1 MAECSPCPSFFL
13 HISFSSTS
21 PCFHYVFL
29 SPFSQIVL
37 MRDMSRRSR
46 GRRCLLGLIF
56 TLLCSLSFLF
66 TSSSQTINGA
76 PLALLRPTRQ
86 HLLRS
91 IPVLSSLGRK
101 DDVALFLSVRR
112 RNSGKK
118 TLAARK
124 KTIIA
129 VIRLSLG
136 VSTFGQNCSP
146 YAQHFSALQ

>member
-56 TLLCSLSFLF
+56 TLLFSLSFLF

-86 HLLRS
+86 RLLRS